1 MVICM
6 DTGFCVY
13 IYIYTHVTIKLLNH
27 FEKKKFCGLG
37 RLSKMSNEKKHTE
50 SLKMHNRSCLLQ
62 DFQVSSFSFSFG
74 LLLLEYCWGHQLLM
88 L

>member
-1 MVICM
+1 M
-6 DTGFCVY
+6 DTGFC
-13 IYIYTHVTIKLLNH
+13 IYIYTHVTIKLLKP
-27 FEKKKFCGLG
+27 FEKMFCGLG
-37 RLSKMSNEKKHTE
+37 RLSKMSNKKKHTE
-50 SLKMHNRSCLLQ
+50 SLKMNNRSCLLQ